1 MAERAEA
8 VLINAANENVETIGF
23 KSEENTSLDRDYND
37 STTDTTKPI
46 LVSDGNEQYRQVRFN
61 IPKTDISVEEALK
74 IAKIIEVAETK
85 ADKNNEEIVS
95 YIDFDYYTE

>member
-1 MAERAEA
+1 MIVWQKEQKQYLSMPQMKMLKLLDLNLKKILLQIE
-8 VLINAANENVETIGF
+8 IITIQ
-23 KSEENTSLDRDYND
+23 LQI
-37 STTDTTKPI
+37 PI

-74 IAKIIEVAETK
+74 VAKIIEVAETK
-85 ADKNNEEIVS
+85 ADKNNEEVVS